1 MKHSAPCAS
10 RSCSR
15 VSTGFVQAQV
25 GLGRPRV
32 TRVPLMVGSAGAL
45 LGEWDCGSLEVSLS
59 FPVG

>member
-45 LGEWDCGSLEVSLS
+45 LGD
-59 FPVG
+59 VGLRQP